1 MSLMGCTNKV
11 GFDPRMSEVGWGKSH
26 PPGNA
31 ACNKVDWIL
40 DLEWLFTI
48 PQRDALERSE
58 MLVSQS
64 VSLIDSSETK
74 RCHWQKWLDA
84 KSIAQLSASMT
95 HEAALGC
102 GFYAASR
109 PLHGV
114 LCTPFLFVPLSTHN
128 WLVVQL
134 NPASAHIAGAS
145 DLKLGPCGRRCAVS
159 LFPFSKV
166 ARGRRLVLGKSGL
179 RIKAFSDR
187 DMG

>member
-1 MSLMGCTNKV
+1 MRLPSAA
-11 GFDPRMSEVGWGKSH
+11 GFMQRLGLSTVYCVH
-26 PPGNA
+26 
-31 ACNKVDWIL
+31 
-40 DLEWLFTI
+40 LF
-48 PQRDALERSE
+48 
-58 MLVSQS
+58 
-64 VSLIDSSETK
+64 
-74 RCHWQKWLDA
+74 
-84 KSIAQLSASMT
+84 
-95 HEAALGC
+95 
-102 GFYAASR
+102 
-109 PLHGV
+109 
-114 LCTPFLFVPLSTHN
+114 LSTHN